1 MDSSISIISR
11 HLGQIGYFSGSRF
24 GIHFLP
30 QSAVAAVPSTA
41 LRMMASFFT

>member
-11 HLGQIGYFSGSRF
+11 HRGQIGYFSGSRF

-30 QSAVAAVPSTA
+30 HSAVAAVPSTA
-41 LRMMASFFT
+41 LFMIWSFFT